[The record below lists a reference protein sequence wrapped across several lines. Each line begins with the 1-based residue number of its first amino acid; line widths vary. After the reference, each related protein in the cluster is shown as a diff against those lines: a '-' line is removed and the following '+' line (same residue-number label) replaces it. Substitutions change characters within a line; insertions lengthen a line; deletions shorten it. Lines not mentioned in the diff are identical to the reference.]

1 MFKYVHK
8 DILLLLSLK
17 IFFRMSHGL
26 QEATDDIFHQAL
38 EQNLSQVFI
47 CIFFNHKYE
56 I

>member
-8 DILLLLSLK
+8 DILLLLK

-26 QEATDDIFHQAL
+26 QEATDDIFLQAL
-38 EQNLSQVFI
+38 EQNLSQAFI